1 MPPPP
6 LPLNCRRGGR
16 AGHVKAAANGNGGN
30 SRSGSSGS
38 HGAAAGL
45 AAWAA
50 AAAAAGAAA
59 WYDGSDDGGGE
70 TQLAAAT
77 MGACSSKNA
86 VKAKHKPPPQ
96 RWALNLGRGRDKA
109 AAESERKG
117 KEKGGAVNQDTT
129 EARAA

>member
-1 MPPPP
+1 MPIIRLGKGLVGVPSLKPLCP

-50 AAAAAGAAA
+50 AVAAAGAAA
-59 WYDGSDDGGGE
+59 WNDGSDDGGGE

-77 MGACSSKNA
+77 MGACSSKT
-86 VKAKHKPPPQ
+86 Q
-96 RWALNLGRGRDKA
+96 
-109 AAESERKG
+109 SKG
-117 KEKGGAVNQDTT
+117 NTSRRRSD
-129 EARAA
+129 RHLI